1 MNTWIYD
8 NYGNCV
14 GSMDDYYIMY
24 DAGGGR
30 MGYINDRSGEIFGPY
45 DNYVGNLSLRGE
57 IRNPMNEVCGYVNND
72 GEIYNSYRQAV
83 GYVTETDEYNRMM
96 EGVSDVMS
104 RVAGAAAWLLNF
116 L

>member
-1 MNTWIYD
+1 MKTWIYD
-8 NYGNCV
+8 KYGNCV
-14 GSMDDYYIMY
+14 GSMDEYYVVY
-24 DAGGGR
+24 NAAGYRAGF
-30 MGYINDRSGEIFGPY
+30 IHEKTGEIFGPY
-45 DNYVGNLSLRGE
+45 DNYIGYLSKWNE
-57 IRNPMNEVCGYVNND
+57 ICNPMDEVCGFVNND

-104 RVAGAAAWLLNF
+104 LVAGAAAWLLNF